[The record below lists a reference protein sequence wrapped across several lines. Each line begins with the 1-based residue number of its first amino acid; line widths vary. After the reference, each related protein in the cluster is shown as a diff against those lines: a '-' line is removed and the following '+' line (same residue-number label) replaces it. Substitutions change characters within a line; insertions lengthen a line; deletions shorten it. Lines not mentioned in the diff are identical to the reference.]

1 MSLERY
7 GVIDEP
13 GRPRICLGLA
23 QGDWFTV
30 CTTARDRSADIKG
43 QIFQVL
49 AAFDGYLTEAS
60 CGKSRLL
67 TAQIWLKRMSD
78 FDVMTE
84 IWNNWI
90 DRENPPTFS
99 CLRADMSTE
108 EALVEIRISAARL
121 RGEGVNQRNGS
132 RPNVLRL

>member
-1 MSLERY
+1 MGIERY
-7 GVIDEP
+7 GIIDAP
-13 GRPRICLGLA
+13 GRPRICLGMA

-43 QIFQVL
+43 QINQVL
-49 AAFDGYLTEAS
+49 TAFDGYLAEAD
-60 CGKSRLL
+60 CEKSRLL

-78 FDVMTE
+78 FAVLTE
-84 IWNNWI
+84 MWNDWI

-108 EALVEIRISAARL
+108 EALVEIRISAAR
-121 RGEGVNQRNGS
+121 
-132 RPNVLRL
+132 